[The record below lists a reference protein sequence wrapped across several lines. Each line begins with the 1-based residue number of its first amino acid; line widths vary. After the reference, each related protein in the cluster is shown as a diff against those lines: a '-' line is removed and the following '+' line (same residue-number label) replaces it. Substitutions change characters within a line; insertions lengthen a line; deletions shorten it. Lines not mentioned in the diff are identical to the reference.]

1 MNFKEMKG
9 KVEKLAEKAKDG
21 VDVDSIKK
29 STKEAKSNM
38 TAENLKGLDNKKK
51 AMLGGGSVAVILL
64 LGAVF
69 SGGALSV
76 SNVELTDTYPLDA
89 SKDEQCEFGSQYDMK
104 IMEMAANG
112 ATAEEIKTAF
122 SSTHSKTA
130 SEVKFRT
137 PEYYFYD
144 QIGKAIKKVDGLVAS
159 VGTDEY
165 QSMPDS
171 KIISK
176 IEYQGNKYKKMCI
189 AQTKI

>member
-1 MNFKEMKG
+1 
-9 KVEKLAEKAKDG
+9 
-21 VDVDSIKK
+21 
-29 STKEAKSNM
+29 
-38 TAENLKGLDNKKK
+38 
-51 AMLGGGSVAVILL
+51 
-64 LGAVF
+64 
-69 SGGALSV
+69 ALSV
-76 SNVELTDTYPLDA
+76 SNVELTDTYPFDA

-130 SEVKFRT
+130 SEVKFPS
-137 PEYYFYD
+137 PEYYFYN

-159 VGTDEY
+159 V
-165 QSMPDS
+165 QSDDFKAKSDS

-176 IEYQGNKYKKMCI
+176 IERQGSKYRKMCM

>member
-1 MNFKEMKG
+1 MDFKKIKG
-9 KVEKLAEKAKDG
+9 KAEKIAEE
-21 VDVDSIKK
+21 
-29 STKEAKSNM
+29 TKGNV

-51 AMLGGGSVAVILL
+51 AMLGGGGLAVILL
-64 LGAVF
+64 LGAMF

-122 SSTHSKTA
+122 SSTHTKTA

-144 QIGKAIKKVDGLVAS
+144 QINKAIRKVDELVAS
-159 VGTDEY
+159 AGTDEF
-165 QSMPDS
+165 QSMSDS

-176 IEYQGNKYKKMCI
+176 IERQGNKYKKMCI
-189 AQTKI
+189 AQTKL

>member
-1 MNFKEMKG
+1 MDLN
-9 KVEKLAEKAKDG
+9 KVKNTVKNK
-21 VDVDSIKK
+21 VDVDKLK
-29 STKEAKSNM
+29 DATVKAKSNLNSE
-38 TAENLKGLDNKKK
+38 TINGLPAKKK

-122 SSTHSKTA
+122 SSTHTKTA

-144 QIGKAIKKVDGLVAS
+144 QIDKAIRKVDELVAS
-159 VGTDEY
+159 VATDEF
-165 QSMPDS
+165 QSMSDS

-176 IEYQGNKYKKMCI
+176 IERQGNKYKKMCI